1 MSSWAKSQRADYIE
15 ANKRYLVTQSNF
27 PWGEECRTE
36 RKATSNA
43 RQGSTNGFRYP
54 SFAQVLLLY
63 CWGNVTFKHKGVAI
77 NRSRSLPHSAY
88 APFVAF
94 CSTRTSS
101 PKKFDYVTR
110 ENNATAILFLLC
122 DSAQDDTLRWRWCE
136 VIINYLPDKS
146 QFINMPRCYN
156 ALRIIN
162 TLWANALRRWY

>member
-15 ANKRYLVTQSNF
+15 ANERYLVTQSNF
-27 PWGEECRTE
+27 PWGEERTE

-110 ENNATAILFLLC
+110 ENKTIAILFFLC
-122 DSAQDDTLRWRWCE
+122 DSAQDDTLRRSWRE
-136 VIINYLPDKS
+136 VIKNIISKHPDKS
-146 QFINMPRCYN
+146 QFN
-156 ALRIIN
+156 APCSHSLCHPERMHFIGR
-162 TLWANALRRWY
+162 T